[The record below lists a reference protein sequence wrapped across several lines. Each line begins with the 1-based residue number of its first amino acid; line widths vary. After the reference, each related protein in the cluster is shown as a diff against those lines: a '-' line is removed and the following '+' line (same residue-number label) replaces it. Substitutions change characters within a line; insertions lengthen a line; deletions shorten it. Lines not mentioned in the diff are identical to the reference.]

1 MKLKPTLVK
10 QENGRYYSY
19 NISEE
24 HILMDVVGL
33 AYTTKWENFFQEK
46 GKKTC
51 NQTESVLS

>member
-1 MKLKPTLVK
+1 M
-10 QENGRYYSY
+10 EDINSY

-33 AYTTKWENFFQEK
+33 AYTTKWENFFQEE